1 MSNRVE
7 AGLRRAAA
15 DLGATGQRW
24 ALVGGLAVSAR
35 AEPRLTRDVDLAVAV
50 HTDDEAEQVVYAL
63 RQRGYGLVSLVEQTA
78 VARLA
83 TARLSAPDESG
94 VLVDLLFASSGIEVE
109 IAARAEPIEI
119 VPGLTVPLARTG
131 HLLALKL
138 LARDDRT
145 RPQDADDLR
154 ALLEVASPDDLH
166 EAQQALHL
174 IETRGF
180 NRGRDLAGLWA
191 GLVGPSP
198 P

>member
-15 DLGATGQRW
+15 DLGATRQRW

-50 HTDDEAEQVVYAL
+50 QSDDEAEQVVYTL
-63 RQRGYGLVSLVEQTA
+63 RQRGYGLVALVEQTA

-83 TARLSAPDESG
+83 TARLSAPDQSG

-109 IAARAEPIEI
+109 IADRAEPIEI

-154 ALLEVASPDDLH
+154 ALLEVASPDDLT
-166 EAQQALHL
+166 EAQRALQL

-180 NRGRDLAGLWA
+180 NRGRDLAALWA
-191 GLVGPSP
+191 GLVGTSPS
-198 P
+198 

>member
-7 AGLRRAAA
+7 DSLRRAAA
-15 DLGATGQRW
+15 DLQATRCRW

-50 HTDDEAEQVVYAL
+50 RSDDEAEHLVLEL
-63 RQRGYGLVSLVEQTA
+63 RQRGYGVVAIVEQTA

-83 TARLSAPDESG
+83 TARLSAPDAAG
-94 VLVDLLFASSGIEVE
+94 VLVDLLFASSGIEPE
-109 IAARAEPIEI
+109 IVNRAEPIEI

-138 LARDDRT
+138 LARDDRS

-154 ALLEVASPDDLH
+154 ALLEVASAADRA
-166 EAQQALHL
+166 EARMALQL
-174 IETRGF
+174 IESRGF
-180 NRGRDLAGLWA
+180 SRDRDLITLWSE
-191 GLVGPSP
+191 LVGGSG
-198 P
+198 

>member
-1 MSNRVE
+1 MTNRVE
-7 AGLRRAAA
+7 AGLRRAAF
-15 DLGATGQRW
+15 DLDATKQRW
-24 ALVGGLAVSAR
+24 ALIGGLAVSAR

-50 HTDDEAEQVVYAL
+50 HSDAEAEQVVYTL
-63 RQRGYGLVSLVEQTA
+63 RQRGYGLVALVEQKS

-83 TARLSAPDESG
+83 TARLTGPDQSG

-109 IAARAEPIEI
+109 IAERAEPIEI
-119 VPGLTVPLARTG
+119 LPGLMVPLARIG

-154 ALLEVASPDDLH
+154 ALLEVASPEDLD
-166 EAQQALHL
+166 EARGALQL

-180 NRGRDLAGLWA
+180 NRGRDLSALWA
-191 GLVGPSP
+191 GLVGASS
-198 P
+198 